1 MERCDLDLLLLNKQ
15 EFTLISL
22 LQNWYHPIVQGQRA
36 RKCSVGV
43 LHCAHC
49 MQRVKVHTLDD
60 VGIICLTSL
69 HHTDHP
75 SLSTVYLTSNTF

>member
-22 LQNWYHPIVQGQRA
+22 LQNRYHPIVQGQRA

-43 LHCAHC
+43 LHGHVNVPIACKELRC
-49 MQRVKVHTLDD
+49 TPLMMWV
-60 VGIICLTSL
+60 
-69 HHTDHP
+69 
-75 SLSTVYLTSNTF
+75 